1 MAEIELTKEEERFL
15 VETEKEDNRL
25 PVFDALAMRQIGLS
39 LGEIQVVQTFFLK
52 ARAFDFNVHKH
63 TKSECLLG
71 LISAL
76 RYLPRT
82 DTTGA
87 ITLASYKRSDNIY
100 HENEKWSGAF
110 RHEFGHALLMSH
122 KEKIKPLLLE
132 ILQKVYVWIVAF
144 QETNGILQELPQWLQ
159 DGMAGN
165 FKSDSWI
172 GSDLYEGNK
181 DRCFREKA
189 SPENCQH
196 PFAPI
201 VETKQATN
209 GRQATL
215 FFENMDKAGGL
226 DAADTKQESFA
237 TDKQKEFLKRLL
249 AKQGIDTLGYDIDG
263 LTKTAASLNIS
274 ELLKGGELR

>member
-1 MAEIELTKEEERFL
+1 MAEIELTKEEEKFL
-15 VETEKEDNRL
+15 IEAEKEDGRL

-39 LGEIQVVQTFFLK
+39 LGEVQVVQTFFMK
-52 ARAFDFNVHKH
+52 ARAFDFNVRKH

-82 DTTGA
+82 DTTGT

-122 KEKIKPLLLE
+122 KEKMKPLLLE
-132 ILQKVYVWIVAF
+132 ILQKVYAWIVAF
-144 QETNGILQELPQWLQ
+144 QETNGIFQELPQWLQ

-172 GSDLYEGNK
+172 GSDLYEGDK
-181 DRCFREKA
+181 DRCFKEKA
-189 SPENCQH
+189 SPENYQH
-196 PFAPI
+196 TLAPVI
-201 VETKQATN
+201 TTKQTS

-215 FFENMDKAGGL
+215 FSENMDKAGGL
-226 DAADTKQESFA
+226 DADDTKQQSFA

-249 AKQGIDTLGYDIDG
+249 AKQGIDTPGYDIDG